1 MKRINFVL
9 LFAFAA
15 ALLTS
20 SCRKEAALATAE
32 KEKSPVL
39 TGAAPGNSIAS
50 SLASLPVG
58 GLGGPYRIVNEQSGK
73 VLEVELSEINNNGG
87 KVQQWEYLNKDN
99 QKWILTAL
107 GNEAY
112 IITNVWSGKVLEAQA
127 STAYQNGGRVQQWSW
142 LQYGNQQWKI
152 SGKAFINVGSGK
164 VLDLSSTTVY
174 VNGGIIQVW
183 DWVNGANQRW
193 TLQTP

>member
-9 LFAFAA
+9 LFAFPVT
-15 ALLTS
+15 LLMS
-20 SCRKEAALATAE
+20 SCRKEAAPATAG

-39 TGAAPGNSIAS
+39 PAAAAGNSIAS

-58 GLGGPYRIVNEQSGK
+58 RLSGPYRIVNEQSGK

-107 GNEAY
+107 GNDAY

-183 DWVNGANQRW
+183 DWVDGANQHW
-193 TLQTP
+193 TLQNP